1 MKKYILSVLPLL
13 ALSMGFVGCDDDNAI
28 QKESVITVDSYVQ
41 NNFDK
46 WLELNYILPYNI
58 DFKYRYE
65 EIESDF
71 DYYTV
76 PADMT
81 NSIKMAHLVKYLCIE
96 SYNEVAGVDFT
107 CSYFPKEFYLIG
119 EFEYRNNGTMTLGTA
134 EGGRKIILMGV
145 NHLTNDVITDP
156 ETLNELYIK
165 TIHHEFTHI
174 LNQTRNYP
182 TSFKQVTPSK
192 YVKDS
197 WSKEP
202 YGAYHCY
209 KCHHDMYPDRYGRC
223 TYEDDE
229 NNVCRSTDICPVWF
243 LRGFITNYAQME
255 DREDFAE
262 MLSTYITND
271 ATWWEDTMKKAENT
285 WENDP
290 DQTITGRELIEQ
302 KLDIVREYMQDVFNI
317 DIDVLRDAIIRRQN
331 DIMAGKIDLTN
342 IDL

>member
-13 ALSMGFVGCDDDNAI
+13 ALSMGFVGCDGDNAI

-46 WLELNYILPYNI
+46 WLELNYVLPYNI

-107 CSYFPKEFYLIG
+107 SSYFPKEFYLIG
-119 EFEYRNNGTMTLGTA
+119 EFEYRNNHTMTLGTA
-134 EGGRKIILMGV
+134 EGGRKIILMGI
-145 NHLTNDVITDP
+145 NHLTDKVIKDP
-156 ETLNELYIK
+156 ETLNEYYIK

-174 LNQTRNYP
+174 LNQVLNYP
-182 TSFKQVTPSK
+182 TAFKQVSASK

-197 WSKEP
+197 WSEVP
-202 YGAYHCY
+202 YGAYHCFT
-209 KCHHDMYPDRYGRC
+209 CHHDMNPDEDGRC
-223 TYEDDE
+223 TYKDE
-229 NNVCRSTDICPVWF
+229 KNKVCGSTNFRPVWY
-243 LRGFITNYAQME
+243 LRGFITAYSQME

-262 MLSTYITND
+262 MLSTYVTND
-271 ATWWEDTMKKAENT
+271 ADWWEDQMKVAEAT
-285 WENDP
+285 WPNDL

-302 KLDIVREYMQDVFNI
+302 KLNIVREYMQEVFNI
-317 DIDVLRDAIIRRQN
+317 DIDELRDAIMRRQN
-331 DIMAGKIDLTN
+331 DVVAGKIDLTN

>member
-46 WLELNYILPYNI
+46 WLDLHYVLPYNI

-65 EIESDF
+65 EIEADY

-81 NSIKMAHLVKYLCIE
+81 NSIKLAHLVEYLCIE

-107 CSYFPKEFYLIG
+107 CSYFPKEFFLIG

-145 NHLTNDVITDP
+145 NHLTDDVITDP

-197 WSKEP
+197 WSKAP
-202 YGAYHCY
+202 YNTAHL
-209 KCHHDMYPDRYGRC
+209 K
-223 TYEDDE
+223 
-229 NNVCRSTDICPVWF
+229 
-243 LRGFITNYAQME
+243 RGFITDYAQME

-271 ATWWEDTMKKAENT
+271 AAWWEAQMKKADTT
-285 WENDP
+285 WEDDK

-302 KLDIVREYMQDVFNI
+302 KLDIVREYMKDVFNI

-331 DIMAGKIDLTN
+331 DISAGRIDLTN